1 MHCNLFIILSS
12 KAVALLE
19 EFAETQYD
27 VIDMDDC
34 ILYRCSKKY
43 FPIVYPR
50 MADMGYVI
58 SEIEALDQTDE
69 YMSVRFYYA
78 FKN

>member
-1 MHCNLFIILSS
+1 MS
-12 KAVALLE
+12 KAIALLE

-27 VIDMDDC
+27 VIDLDDC
-34 ILYRCSKKY
+34 ILYRCHRKY
-43 FPIVYPR
+43 FAIVYPR
-50 MADMGYVI
+50 MADMGYII

-69 YMSVRFYYA
+69 YVSVRFYYA